1 MKKPLILSGAV
12 ACLLSACVSPQ
23 SVSDDPSMRSLPEL
37 PENVRAIAA
46 PGQNLSDVRI
56 NAEDGCFVY
65 RHNGPVETTYL
76 PLTNRKGQ
84 PICAKREET
93 AAKAKA

>member
-1 MKKPLILSGAV
+1 MKKLLILPGLA
-12 ACLLSACVSPQ
+12 ACFLSACVSQQ
-23 SVSDDPSMRSLPEL
+23 SVSDDPSMRSLPEI
-37 PENVRAIAA
+37 PENVKAIAA
-46 PGQNLSDVRI
+46 PGQDLSDVRI

-84 PICAKREET
+84 PICAKREE
-93 AAKAKA
+93 APAKA